1 MVAVFGLGAEDVEA
15 EAHVLVGGAA
25 LGLEGDEAV
34 SQRGRRRPVVVVV
47 VVGGV
52 AGEGVSE
59 LTA

>member
-15 EAHVLVGGAA
+15 EAHVFVGGAA
-25 LGLEGDEAV
+25 LGLEGGEAV
-34 SQRGRRRPVVVVV
+34 SQRGRRR
-47 VVGGV
+47 VGVGVGV